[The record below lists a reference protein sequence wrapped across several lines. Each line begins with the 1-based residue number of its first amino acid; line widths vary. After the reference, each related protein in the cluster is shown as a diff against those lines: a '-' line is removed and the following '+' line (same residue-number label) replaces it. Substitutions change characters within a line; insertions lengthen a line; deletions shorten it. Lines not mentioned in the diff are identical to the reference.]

1 MSLNWAI
8 ECLLAQLL
16 QQQKVVILL
25 PSVSLYN
32 LHLRLCSSYQKG
44 QMLFSLFNEKVQNNL
59 WPETFALIVYAYSSQ
74 FNEAISLQCALETM
88 PIVRWLTELCIKLSE
103 KKRLKISSFFLFR
116 PNLLLFLFLQQ
127 IACLCKGILFLF
139 YCCCNFCC
147 VEISFSLQLFKY
159 SFYLCRSEYS
169 LHSERHGMYAIREKK
184 WSDLQFLSGTFSL
197 VISFRRASNE

>member
-44 QMLFSLFNEKVQNNL
+44 QMLFSLFNEKVRNNL

-103 KKRLKISSFFLFR
+103 KNIWKSLRLFSFDRICYF
-116 PNLLLFLFLQQ
+116 
-127 IACLCKGILFLF
+127 
-139 YCCCNFCC
+139 FC
-147 VEISFSLQLFKY
+147 SFNKLRVCAK
-159 SFYLCRSEYS
+159 EY
-169 LHSERHGMYAIREKK
+169 YFFFIVVV
-184 WSDLQFLSGTFSL
+184 TFA
-197 VISFRRASNE
+197 V